1 MRPTKRTLRR
11 VRAHKCNALS
21 PHYAFKE
28 MTTLLSQRLIDARR
42 QHLTL
47 DALPPEQTPAD
58 AAAAYT
64 IQHDIL
70 RVLEAPIGGWKIGA
84 KSDSGP
90 IQGAP
95 LPAGDLHADGARL
108 PREAFTPL
116 GLELEIAFRFGRRF
130 EPSATPYSEAE
141 VRAGIGSIGAAIEIV
156 ASRYAGWPNVD
167 KLAQLADLQNHGAL
181 IVGEFTPYHEDFPC
195 VAPQLRFF
203 FEGEDAVKAT
213 PANPAGDPR
222 RLLTWLVNHAT
233 SRGIVVTP
241 EMVVTTG
248 SYTGMFFPQ
257 SAGTACGHIEGLAP
271 LSLTLY

>member
-1 MRPTKRTLRR
+1 
-11 VRAHKCNALS
+11 
-21 PHYAFKE
+21 
-28 MTTLLSQRLIDARR
+28 MTPSLSQRLADARR
-42 QHLTL
+42 HHLTL
-47 DALPPEQTPAD
+47 DALPPEQSPAD
-58 AAAAYT
+58 GAAAYM

-70 RVLEAPIGGWKIGA
+70 RELDAPIGGWKIGA

-95 LPAGDLHADGARL
+95 LPASDLHADGARL
-108 PREAFTPL
+108 PRAVFAPL

-130 EPSATPYSEAE
+130 EASTTPYSEAD
-141 VRAGIGSIGAAIEIV
+141 VQAGIGSIGATIEIV

-181 IVGEFTPYHEDFPC
+181 IVGEFTSYRADFPF
-195 VAPQLRFF
+195 VAPSARFS
-203 FEGEDAVKAT
+203 FEGRDVVET
-213 PANPAGDPR
+213 MPANPAGDPR

-233 SRGIVVTP
+233 SRGIAVTP

-257 SAGTACGHIEGLAP
+257 SAGTASGRIEGLAP
-271 LSLTLY
+271 ISLTLY

>member
-1 MRPTKRTLRR
+1 
-11 VRAHKCNALS
+11 
-21 PHYAFKE
+21 
-28 MTTLLSQRLIDARR
+28 MTTLLSQRLADARR

-47 DALPPEQTPAD
+47 AALPDEQTPAD
-58 AAAAYT
+58 GAAAYA
-64 IQHDIL
+64 IQHDLLRIL
-70 RVLEAPIGGWKIGA
+70 DASIGGWKIGA

-95 LPAGDLHADGARL
+95 LPASDLHADGARL

-130 EPSATPYSEAE
+130 EPSTTPYSEAE
-141 VRAGIGSIGAAIEIV
+141 VRAGIGSFGATIEIV

-167 KLAQLADLQNHGAL
+167 KFAQLADLQNHGAL
-181 IVGEFTPYHEDFPC
+181 IVGEFAPYREDFPC
-195 VAPQLRFF
+195 AAPQLRFC
-203 FEGEDAVKAT
+203 FEGNDVVKET

-233 SRGIVVTP
+233 SRGIAVTP

-248 SYTGMFFPQ
+248 SYTGIFFPQ
-257 SAGTACGHIEGLAP
+257 GAGTASGHIEGLAP
-271 LSLTLY
+271 ISVTLY

>member
-1 MRPTKRTLRR
+1 
-11 VRAHKCNALS
+11 
-21 PHYAFKE
+21 
-28 MTTLLSQRLIDARR
+28 MTTLLSQRLVDARR
-42 QHLTL
+42 NHLTL
-47 DALPPEQTPAD
+47 DALPVEQVPAD
-58 AAAAYT
+58 GAAAYA

-70 RVLEAPIGGWKIGA
+70 RVLGAPIGGWKIGA

-95 LPAGDLHADGARL
+95 LPANDLYPDGARV
-108 PREAFTPL
+108 PREAFAPL

-130 EPSATPYSEAE
+130 EASTTPYGEAD
-141 VRAGIGSIGAAIEIV
+141 VHAGIGSIGATIEIV

-181 IVGEFTPYHEDFPC
+181 IVGEFTPYREDFPF
-195 VAPQLRFF
+195 VAPSARFS
-203 FEGEDAVKAT
+203 FEGRDVVETT

-233 SRGIVVTP
+233 SRGIAVTP
-241 EMVVTTG
+241 DMVITTG

-257 SAGTACGHIEGLAP
+257 SAGTASGCIEGLAP
-271 LSLTLY
+271 ISLTLY